1 MLKINLLPIRQLKKR
16 AQATKQLLGMIMLFL
31 VTLGLLA
38 AVGFL
43 QVQKISSLESDIARL
58 TQEKD
63 SYTPTLKKIEELKK
77 DRAELAR
84 KTEIINKLKT
94 DSSLTVRVLDEVAN
108 KVDNQRMWLE
118 SLHQDNA
125 TLKLTGI
132 ALDDQTVAQFM
143 DNLKESPFVNDVS
156 LSASSQK
163 SVAGKNL
170 KSFELN
176 CAVSQPVV
184 GKAENSTPKK

>member
-1 MLKINLLPIRQLKKR
+1 MLKINLLPVRQLKKR
-16 AQATKQLLGMIMLFL
+16 VQATQQLLGMVLLLLLVLAFL
-31 VTLGLLA
+31 ATIGIY
-38 AVGFL
+38 
-43 QVQKISSLESDIARL
+43 QTQKINRLQADIAQL
-58 TQEKD
+58 NKEKD
-63 SYTPTLKKIEELKK
+63 SYAPTLKKIADLKK
-77 DRAELAR
+77 DKEELTR

-94 DSSLTVRVLDEVAN
+94 DSSLTVRVLDEVAS

-143 DNLKESPFVNDVS
+143 DNLKESPFVQDVA
-156 LSASSQK
+156 LSGSSQK
-163 SVAGKNL
+163 AVSGRNL

-176 CAVSQPVV
+176 CTVSQPVIA
-184 GKAENSTPKK
+184 KAEVTSAK